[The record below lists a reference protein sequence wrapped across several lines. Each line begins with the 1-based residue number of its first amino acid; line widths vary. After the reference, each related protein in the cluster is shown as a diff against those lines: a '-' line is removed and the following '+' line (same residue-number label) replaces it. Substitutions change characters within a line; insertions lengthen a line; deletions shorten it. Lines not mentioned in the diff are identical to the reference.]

1 MKKFF
6 YLLFALLLFAG
17 AVHAQ
22 TTDDSWWNDPFGQ
35 MDIEL
40 LNDEGQ
46 PVDSLAVWLSSTDV
60 IYIGH
65 KDPFY
70 YQRLA
75 MLGKHDPAMVVITR
89 ENNDTIFKK
98 DLSKPSIQIQLNY
111 LLIPSGEY
119 ALNVYWH
126 DTWWRGEFAFK

>member
-40 LNDEGQ
+40 LNDDGQ

-65 KDPFY
+65 KELY
-70 YQRLA
+70 NKIRN
-75 MLGKHDPAMVVITR
+75 MLH
-89 ENNDTIFKK
+89 
-98 DLSKPSIQIQLNY
+98 NY
-111 LLIPSGEY
+111 FLEIHL
-119 ALNVYWH
+119 V
-126 DTWWRGEFAFK
+126 